1 MGKSG
6 TSRNCFL
13 NDFCWSE
20 KLMSWQDL
28 LKLLEGD
35 TVHIA
40 LPKVYFLKDIFLNKD
55 TLIFVTSIFAYKAI
69 QKAEK

>member
-1 MGKSG
+1 
-6 TSRNCFL
+6 
-13 NDFCWSE
+13 
-20 KLMSWQDL
+20 MSWQDL

-40 LPKVYFLKDIFLNKD
+40 PKAYFLKDIFMNKD
-55 TLIFVTSIFAYKAI
+55 TLNFVTSIFAYKAI

>member
-1 MGKSG
+1 
-6 TSRNCFL
+6 
-13 NDFCWSE
+13 
-20 KLMSWQDL
+20 MSWQDL

-40 LPKVYFLKDIFLNKD
+40 PPKVYFLKDIFLNKD